1 MSLLHGEVISDSIHF
16 RLAESFYVFQ
26 FLDGAEAFFSIPVG
40 DNFPG
45 EGFPDT
51 GDEAKIFDGNPIEV
65 ERDGKDK
72 QFLRFHPSQRHA
84 YFGIGSFQ
92 RGLSCNRDQG
102 SCFQALRQGTV
113 ALQRRFFETSCLFK
127 DGSQRWSLAKEL
139 NSGSLHLS
147 RDFDDNVAVDLLS
160 GRGEGGMIKPEI
172 KKAEHE
178 KRQESKDPLLTEREA
193 LHLGR
198 SLFICFFFFFE
209 ELVVNGVD
217 KGLPACLDDVLR
229 DPDRSPP

>member
-1 MSLLHGEVISDSIHF
+1 MSLLHGEVISDNIHF
-16 RLAESFYVFQ
+16 RLADSFYVFQ
-26 FLDGAEAFFSIPVG
+26 FLDGAEAFSSIPVG
-40 DNFPG
+40 HNLPG
-45 EGFPDT
+45 EGFSDT
-51 GDEAKIFDGNPIEV
+51 GDEAKIFDGDPVEV

-92 RGLSCNRDQG
+92 RGFSCNRDQG
-102 SCFQALRQGTV
+102 SCFQTLRQGTV

-139 NSGSLHLS
+139 NSGSLYLS
-147 RDFDDNVAVDLLS
+147 RDFDGNFVKYLLS
-160 GRGEGGMIKPEI
+160 RRGEGIMIKPEV

-178 KRQESKDPLLTEREA
+178 KRQERKDPLLTEREM

-198 SLFICFFFFFE
+198 SLFSCFFFFFE

-217 KGLPACLDDVLR
+217 KGLPACLDNVLR
-229 DPDRSPP
+229 DSDRSPP